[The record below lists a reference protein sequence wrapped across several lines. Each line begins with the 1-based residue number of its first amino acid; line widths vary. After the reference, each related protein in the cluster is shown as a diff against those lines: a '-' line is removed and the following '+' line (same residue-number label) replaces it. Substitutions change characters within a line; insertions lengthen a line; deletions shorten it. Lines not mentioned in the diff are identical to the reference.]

1 MSFFQRKL
9 SDRRNSWSEKN
20 KGGVSVVDDADLEQQ
35 RKQLER
41 EQTHLELERM
51 KIKQQKA
58 ELDKLAFIKAQELK
72 EERKKLEMDRAKMQE
87 TSAKKKITDFV
98 IWATESKRTFEE
110 LAELI
115 SFVNSD
121 PKRYE

>member
-20 KGGVSVVDDADLEQQ
+20 KGGVSVVDDADLEKQ

-58 ELDKLAFIKAQELK
+58 ELDKLAFVKSQELK
-72 EERKKLEMDRAKMQE
+72 EERKKLEIDRAKMQE
-87 TSAKKKITDFV
+87 TSTKKKISEFV
-98 IWATESKRTFEE
+98 IWATESKRTFNE

-121 PKRYE
+121 PKRYA